1 MNQVTGKEL
10 AKIAEETFGRK
21 RITAKELAYVSDMM
35 TPSSYL
41 LRNHRVRNHPITFFV
56 SGHNSEKAVAHRPW
70 QTQII
75 NDTHK
80 QKAIIKS
87 RQLGLSEMGVG
98 SMLHFA
104 DTRSYAAV
112 KCLYTFPT
120 NEQMKK
126 FVQTRLD
133 PVLAKG
139 YYSTIIDPNVDSQ
152 GVKRIRNSY
161 MYFRS
166 SSKPGAV
173 EGIDIDYLSM
183 DEYDRVPALAE
194 ASALESMSS
203 SQFNIVNR
211 WSTPSSPDIGIHR
224 LFMRSDQ
231 HWYLHKCEKCNHYNK
246 MSYEDYDESAPI
258 EKRGNVLCVNPKG
271 VDILAKTVVPGSYQF
286 VCQKCGMPLD
296 RWYNGSWVPE
306 FPSRTA
312 NGGGTR
318 GYMISQMNAV
328 WFSADD
334 LKKKEL
340 ESLSKQAF
348 FNYTLGYPYAD
359 LKLMVTDD
367 DVYSHTRDYLPT
379 AQFNRGDYRFISVGI
394 DWGNR
399 HWVSIHGMKSNG
411 QIDLIRLFSVG
422 KIGATDH
429 NNVGADLEK
438 IKLELAP
445 YAPDIIVA
453 DIGDSG
459 EKVSKLMNYYGAD
472 RVFGCNYKSSPRSTG
487 QLVPVWSE
495 NSNQVTVDKLM
506 QNKRYIEKLKD
517 GDIGFYKFVD
527 QDLQLYVNHW
537 KNVVIRDEEDNNGE
551 FYQAITRKDDDH
563 YAQASVYSMLGWERL
578 QQIHFGVDVYNFQS
592 AFIDTNFSATPT
604 DIYAK
609 AGINPYS

>member
-1 MNQVTGKEL
+1 
-10 AKIAEETFGRK
+10 
-21 RITAKELAYVSDMM
+21 
-35 TPSSYL
+35 
-41 LRNHRVRNHPITFFV
+41 
-56 SGHNSEKAVAHRPW
+56 
-70 QTQII
+70 
-75 NDTHK
+75 
-80 QKAIIKS
+80 
-87 RQLGLSEMGVG
+87 
-98 SMLHFA
+98 
-104 DTRSYAAV
+104 
-112 KCLYTFPT
+112 
-120 NEQMKK
+120 
-126 FVQTRLD
+126 
-133 PVLAKG
+133 
-139 YYSTIIDPNVDSQ
+139 
-152 GVKRIRNSY
+152 
-161 MYFRS
+161 
-166 SSKPGAV
+166 
-173 EGIDIDYLSM
+173 
-183 DEYDRVPALAE
+183 
-194 ASALESMSS
+194 
-203 SQFNIVNR
+203 
-211 WSTPSSPDIGIHR
+211 
-224 LFMRSDQ
+224 
-231 HWYLHKCEKCNHYNK
+231 
-246 MSYEDYDESAPI
+246 
-258 EKRGNVLCVNPKG
+258 
-271 VDILAKTVVPGSYQF
+271 
-286 VCQKCGMPLD
+286 
-296 RWYNGSWVPE
+296 
-306 FPSRTA
+306 
-312 NGGGTR
+312 
-318 GYMISQMNAV
+318 
-328 WFSADD
+328 
-334 LKKKEL
+334 
-340 ESLSKQAF
+340 
-348 FNYTLGYPYAD
+348 
-359 LKLMVTDD
+359 
-367 DVYSHTRDYLPT
+367 
-379 AQFNRGDYRFISVGI
+379 
-394 DWGNR
+394 
-399 HWVSIHGMKSNG
+399 MKSNG